1 MIKFSVQDAL
11 TRLANSNELSTRL
24 IEQPTYDVRIYKPST
39 VDNQKPHTRD
49 EVYVIASGSG
59 EFVLGTETQPFNT
72 GDLLFVPADA
82 EHRFINFSENF
93 SAWVIFFGPESS

>member
-11 TRLANSNELSTRL
+11 TRLPDSNELSTRL
-24 IEQPTYDVRIYKPST
+24 IDQPAYDVRIYKPNK

-49 EVYVIASGSG
+49 EVYVIASGAG

-72 GDLLFVPADA
+72 GDLIFVPADA
-82 EHRFINFSENF
+82 EHRFINFSEDF